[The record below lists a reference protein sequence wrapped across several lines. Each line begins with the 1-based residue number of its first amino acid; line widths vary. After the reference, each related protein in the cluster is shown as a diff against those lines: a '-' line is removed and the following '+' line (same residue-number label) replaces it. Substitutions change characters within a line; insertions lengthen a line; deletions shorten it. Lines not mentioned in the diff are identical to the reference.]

1 MTKKQTFGF
10 IGGAAVVAIGVIA
23 AVNYSSANKG
33 WPTQGAIGQREVY
46 RDNAAKPEDVAVAP
60 GSSPVADQANHQL
73 KRSDLTSGMKS
84 DAVSSQMASSVMV
97 FMTSNASDAAK
108 LQLAADFMS
117 SSSSFAAFTQS
128 NRVMNA
134 VQSNVVANA
143 VKSDAVANSMHANIS
158 AAAKSEF
165 AANLLSSNLSSAVK
179 ASFASSMMRS
189 NLSSGI
195 KSGIAS
201 DMINSNLSEAVK
213 SNFATQ
219 FMNSNVSA
227 AMKADFAAQV
237 SSSNM
242 SSTMKSQVADS
253 MKSSMA
259 SDMRLNRIAQ

>member
-84 DAVSSQMASSVMV
+84 DAVSSQMASSVMA

-134 VQSNVVANA
+134 VQSHVVANA
-143 VKSDAVANSMHANIS
+143 VKSDAVEVHMRRRRSEGFAERAQCLSPHPACS
-158 AAAKSEF
+158 VVFRWQDRHRKSRDHDPRRRRRQESENERRKGHDGQGWQQ
-165 AANLLSSNLSSAVK
+165 ADDEKQRHLEDDHRARHVEAGPLTSLPDVK
-179 ASFASSMMRS
+179 
-189 NLSSGI
+189 
-195 KSGIAS
+195 
-201 DMINSNLSEAVK
+201 
-213 SNFATQ
+213 
-219 FMNSNVSA
+219 
-227 AMKADFAAQV
+227 
-237 SSSNM
+237 
-242 SSTMKSQVADS
+242 
-253 MKSSMA
+253 
-259 SDMRLNRIAQ
+259 